1 MHVETVLM
9 LLLAAIAV
17 LVAVRWFA
25 ERSGLP
31 AAALLTLIGIVYALL
46 PGPNVDLDPDLVLM
60 LVIPPLLYSAA
71 LDASLMAIRRN
82 LHTVVSLSVLLVL
95 ATALLI
101 GTGFALWVPGAT
113 MAAGLALG
121 AAVAPPDPVAALS
134 VGRRVGLPPRLITL
148 IQGEGLLND
157 ATALTLLSVAVAAAD
172 GDGFSAPGALGQF
185 LLAAVGGVAAGV
197 AVAYGVRPLRRVRRD
212 PLSSNAISLAT
223 PFVAYLLAESV
234 HVSGVL
240 AVVVAG
246 LIIGHHNPYWAS
258 GASRLQ
264 TAAVWRLVDFLLEG
278 LVFLLIGQQL
288 PTVIRNLNEY
298 STGTIIRAVAITLG
312 VVLLLRPLW
321 LLLTESLP
329 QQLHMRLGDQ
339 DLDGDDGNDARL
351 RPSLPDAARAH
362 TRRLTVREIV
372 VLSWAGT
379 RGVISLAAI
388 FTLPLL
394 TSDGRAFPDRDLLL
408 FCTFVVVLVT
418 LVVQGLT
425 FAPLVRAL
433 GLRAN
438 QADEA
443 RLRNLARIAAAE
455 AGLQRVDEL
464 AAEEHTDVEDHA
476 IAGIR
481 TQLGARLTRYRRRL
495 DLLET
500 AEDGEVPLSPQ
511 YDAAVR
517 LRRSVIEA
525 QRDELLRWRDVG
537 RLPDEGLR
545 TLERELDQEE
555 NLLPARDAL

>member
-1 MHVETVLM
+1 MDVETVL
-9 LLLAAIAV
+9 LLVLAAIAV

-46 PGPNVDLDPDLVLM
+46 PGPNIELDPDLVLT

-71 LDASLMAIRRN
+71 LDASLLAIRRN

-157 ATALTLLSVAVAAAD
+157 ATALTLLSVAVAAAE
-172 GDGFSAPGALGQF
+172 GDGFSAPAAFGQF
-185 LLAAVGGVAAGV
+185 VFAAAGGVAAGV

-223 PFVAYLLAESV
+223 PFAAYLLAESV

-264 TAAVWRLVDFLLEG
+264 TAAVWRLADFLLEG

-288 PTVIRNLNEY
+288 PTVIRGLDEY
-298 STGTIIRAVAITLG
+298 SSGTIVSAVAITLG

-329 QQLHMRLGDQ
+329 QQLHTRLGDQ
-339 DLDGDDGNDARL
+339 DLEDDRQSTGRL
-351 RPSLPDAARAH
+351 RAALPDAARAH
-362 TRRLTVREIV
+362 TRRLTLREIV

-388 FTLPLL
+388 FTLPLMI
-394 TSDGRAFPDRDLLL
+394 DGRPFPDRDLLL

-418 LVVQGLT
+418 LVGQGLT

-443 RLRNLARIAAAE
+443 RLRNLARISAAE
-455 AGLQRVDEL
+455 AGLQRVHEL
-464 AAEEHTDVEDHA
+464 AEEDHDDVEDHA

-481 TQLGARLTRYRRRL
+481 TQLDTRLARYRRRL
-495 DLLET
+495 DLLEN
-500 AEDGEVPLSPQ
+500 AEDGEVPMSPQ
-511 YDAAVR
+511 YEAAVR

-537 RLPDEGLR
+537 RLPDESLR

-555 NLLPARDAL
+555 NLLPTRDPL